1 MTPDTSR
8 GLPRGLLLLM
18 STATGM
24 SVASNYLAHPLLD
37 LIGRELG
44 MPPSVVALVVT
55 AAQVGY
61 TLGLMLLVPLGDL
74 VERRRLAVT
83 LYAATAV
90 FLLVSA
96 TATSGAALLAGTA
109 LAAVTSVGAQVVVP
123 FAATLADPAERGRV
137 VGTVMTGLVLGLML
151 ARTASGA
158 LAELGGWRTA
168 YWVNAGLMAV
178 MAVLLRVFLP
188 KLRGETATR
197 TGADGP
203 ASGAAD
209 GPVAGAAD
217 SQVEGAADSPVAGAA
232 DSPVAG
238 AADGPVAGAADGPV
252 GGSAG
257 RRGGGALTYPALLRS
272 TFGLLRSEPVLRR
285 RAAVAALALAS
296 FSVLWTSLT
305 FLLAG
310 PSYGWTESAIGLFGL
325 AAVAGA
331 VAANVAGRLADQG
344 HVHKVTAAGTV
355 LMLASWLPIGLGARS
370 LLWLVIGVIVLDLA
384 QQALLNANQNVVYA
398 LRPEARNRVNAAF
411 MTSYFAGG
419 AVGSALAALA
429 WTHAGWTG
437 VSVLGA
443 VLAAGTVALWA
454 TERRAAAR
462 ATALDPGR
470 PAGRGVRGPSA
481 AAR

>member
-96 TATSGAALLAGTA
+96 TATNGAALLAGTA

-209 GPVAGAAD
+209 GPV
-217 SQVEGAADSPVAGAA
+217 
-232 DSPVAG
+232 
-238 AADGPVAGAADGPV
+238 

-331 VAANVAGRLADQG
+331 VAANVAGRLADRG